1 MFAMSRQ
8 LKGALMAAG
17 GGVCWGISGTMGQY
31 LFTHETMQTTWLIP
45 IRLGLA
51 GLILFVYWLVKD
63 RRLLFAPWRQRG
75 STVMLVL
82 YGIFGISL
90 SQFLYFLTIQ
100 FSNAAIGTIMQDLSP
115 VMVLLVA
122 CAGAHRKPRA
132 YEIASIVLALLGV
145 TLLTTH
151 GDLTAFAV
159 SPVALIAGVAC
170 AVCVTVYNCLC
181 PRRELRDYPV
191 SMLQAWAFLM
201 GAVLFELTMHPWT
214 LGYTPS
220 LRGVGGI
227 LFVVL
232 IRQPAGLQP
241 LHDGREA
248 HRPGKERALRLCRA
262 GHGGHSGRDAAQY
275 AVHGLG
281 RAGLC
286 RRVCHAGGAVCRR
299 KEICRAAGSVN
310 FKRKTEQI
318 RGDVS
323 APFLFMR
330 DGHSSH
336 NGCPTRCTPQ
346 HRMYLRSTGSLF
358 HKKLAVST
366 KNCCLFTLFCHKK
379 C

>member
-1 MFAMSRQ
+1 MSRQ

-31 LFTHETMQTTWLIP
+31 LFTHEAMQTTWLIP

-82 YGIFGISL
+82 YGVFGISL

-232 IRQPAGLQP
+232 FGNLLAFNLYMTGVKLIGPEKSVLYGFAEPVTAAILAVTLLNTP
-241 LHDGREA
+241 FTVWD
-248 HRPGKERALRLCRA
+248 AL
-262 GHGGHSGRDAAQY
+262 GFAAVFAML
-275 AVHGLG
+275 AVLS
-281 RAGLC
+281 
-286 RRVCHAGGAVCRR
+286 AGGKKYAERLGGG
-299 KEICRAAGSVN
+299 I

-358 HKKLAVST
+358 HKRLVVST

>member
-31 LFTHETMQTTWLIP
+31 LFTHEAMQTTWLIP

-63 RRLLFAPWRQRG
+63 RRLLFAPWRQR
-75 STVMLVL
+75 SSAVMLVL
-82 YGIFGISL
+82 YGVFGISL

-132 YEIASIVLALLGV
+132 YELASIVLALLGV

-232 IRQPAGLQP
+232 FGNLLAFNLYMTGVKLIGPEKSVLYGFAEP
-241 LHDGREA
+241 VT
-248 HRPGKERALRLCRA
+248 
-262 GHGGHSGRDAAQY
+262 AAIISTL
-275 AVHGLG
+275 VLG
-281 RAGLC
+281 
-286 RRVCHAGGAVCRR
+286 
-299 KEICRAAGSVN
+299 S
-310 FKRKTEQI
+310 
-318 RGDVS
+318 
-323 APFLFMR
+323 P
-330 DGHSSH
+330 
-336 NGCPTRCTPQ
+336 
-346 HRMYLRSTGSLF
+346 
-358 HKKLAVST
+358 
-366 KNCCLFTLFCHKK
+366 FTLWDALGFGCIFLMLVLLSLPAKQK
-379 C
+379 N

>member
-1 MFAMSRQ
+1 
-8 LKGALMAAG
+8 
-17 GGVCWGISGTMGQY
+17 
-31 LFTHETMQTTWLIP
+31 MQTTWLIP

-82 YGIFGISL
+82 YGVFGISL

-201 GAVLFELTMHPWT
+201 GAVLFELTMRPWT

-232 IRQPAGLQP
+232 FGNLLAFNLYMTGVKLIGPEKSVLYGFAEP
-241 LHDGREA
+241 VT
-248 HRPGKERALRLCRA
+248 
-262 GHGGHSGRDAAQY
+262 AA
-275 AVHGLG
+275 
-281 RAGLC
+281 
-286 RRVCHAGGAVCRR
+286 
-299 KEICRAAGSVN
+299 I
-310 FKRKTEQI
+310 
-318 RGDVS
+318 
-323 APFLFMR
+323 
-330 DGHSSH
+330 
-336 NGCPTRCTPQ
+336 
-346 HRMYLRSTGSLF
+346 
-358 HKKLAVST
+358 LAVT
-366 KNCCLFTLFCHKK
+366 LLNTPFTVWDAMGFAAVFAMLAVLSVGGKK
-379 C
+379 YAGRLDV

>member
-31 LFTHETMQTTWLIP
+31 LFTHEAMQTTWLIP

-63 RRLLFAPWRQRG
+63 RRLLFAPWR
-75 STVMLVL
+75 
-82 YGIFGISL
+82 
-90 SQFLYFLTIQ
+90 
-100 FSNAAIGTIMQDLSP
+100 
-115 VMVLLVA
+115 
-122 CAGAHRKPRA
+122 PRA

-201 GAVLFELTMHPWT
+201 GAVLFELTMRPWT

-220 LRGVGGI
+220 
-227 LFVVL
+227 
-232 IRQPAGLQP
+232 
-241 LHDGREA
+241 
-248 HRPGKERALRLCRA
+248 RPGKERALRLCRA
-262 GHGGHSGRDAAQY
+262 GHGGHSGRDAAGY

-281 RAGLC
+281 CAGLC
-286 RRVCHAGGAVCRR
+286 RRVCHAGGAVRRR
-299 KEICRAAGSVN
+299 KEICRAAGSVK
-310 FKRKTEQI
+310 FKKKNGADTGGCICSVPVYE
-318 RGDVS
+318 GWS
-323 APFLFMR
+323 FL
-330 DGHSSH
+330 S
-336 NGCPTRCTPQ
+336 
-346 HRMYLRSTGSLF
+346 
-358 HKKLAVST
+358 
-366 KNCCLFTLFCHKK
+366 
-379 C
+379 